1 MKPSKNTFKLIPM
14 FITVIMISAFVTAVF
29 AADQTAQ
36 PEQVIKITAKKFEYS
51 PNEIRIKK
59 GVPVVLEFTSLDR
72 VHGFTVPDMGGVR
85 ATIEPGKVTQVRIV
99 APKTGTYEF
108 HCDLFCGDGHE
119 GMTGKIIVE
128 E

>member
-1 MKPSKNTFKLIPM
+1 MKSCQG
-14 FITVIMISAFVTAVF
+14 VTALCLSVAMMF
-29 AADQTAQ
+29 MAGLFISTASAADQPGQT
-36 PEQVIKITAKKFEYS
+36 ERVIKITAKKFEYS

-72 VHGFTVPDMGGVR
+72 VHGFTVPDLGGIR
-85 ATIEPGKVTQVRIV
+85 ATIEPGKASQVRIT
-99 APKTGTYEF
+99 APKAGTYEF

>member
-1 MKPSKNTFKLIPM
+1 MKPARN
-14 FITVIMISAFVTAVF
+14 ISRIIVAFMAAFTLSCFAVGVF
-29 AADQTAQ
+29 AADQ

-51 PNEIRIKK
+51 PNVIKIKK
-59 GVPVVLEFTSLDR
+59 GVPVILEFTSLDR
-72 VHGFTVPDMGGVR
+72 IHGFTAPDLGGIR

-99 APKTGTYEF
+99 APTAGTYEF
-108 HCDLFCGDGHE
+108 HCDIFCGDGHE

>member
-1 MKPSKNTFKLIPM
+1 MKFSRSATSLFLSVAMM
-14 FITVIMISAFVTAVF
+14 FMLSLFVDSARAV
-29 AADQTAQ
+29 DQPGQT
-36 PEQVIKITAKKFEYS
+36 ERIIKITAKKFEYS

-72 VHGFTVPDMGGVR
+72 VHGFTVPDLGGIR
-85 ATIEPGKVTQVRIV
+85 ATIEPGKVTQVRIM
-99 APKTGTYEF
+99 APKAGTYEF

>member
-1 MKPSKNTFKLIPM
+1 MAPSKDRIR
-14 FITVIMISAFVTAVF
+14 FIVTLFMVVAVISSVTGLFVACTK
-29 AADQTAQ
+29 
-36 PEQVIKITAKKFEYS
+36 EQVIKITAKKFEYS

-72 VHGFTVPDMGGVR
+72 VHGFTVPSLGGIR
-85 ATIEPGKVTQVRIV
+85 ATIEPGKVARVRFI
-99 APKTGTYEF
+99 APKAGTYNF